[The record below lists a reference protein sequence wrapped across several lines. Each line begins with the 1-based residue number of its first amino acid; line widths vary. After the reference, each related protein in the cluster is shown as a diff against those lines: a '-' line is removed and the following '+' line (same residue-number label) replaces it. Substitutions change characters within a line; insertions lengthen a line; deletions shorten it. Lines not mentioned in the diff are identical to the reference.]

1 MEKTKFETVD
11 PVWNSLYRVGGSGA
25 LIALV
30 FYLSQIIII
39 LFGEPYPA
47 TTEDWF
53 NLFIRSKLLGLF
65 YLNALDMA
73 SITLFCLMF
82 LALCVALKR
91 GNESAMAIAGLLA
104 SIGAA
109 VFIASRSVT
118 FSMIPLSD
126 QYAAAAT
133 DAQHAQILLIGDAVG
148 VQIQATPRTTGFLIM
163 SVAVLIISVTMLRN
177 QIFNKATAVVGIL
190 SSILVFALHISII
203 IVPAIA
209 DPLMGFG
216 MLLWIIWLVLVGVR
230 LLQLGRAAS
239 QRQE

>member
-1 MEKTKFETVD
+1 MEVTKIETAD
-11 PVWNSLYRVGGSGA
+11 PIWKSLYKVGGAGV

-104 SIGAA
+104 SIGTA

-133 DAQHAQILLIGDAVG
+133 DVQRAQILLIGDAFG
-148 VQIQATPRTTGFLIM
+148 VQIQATPRTTGFLLM
-163 SVAVLIISVTMLRN
+163 SVAVLIISGTMLRS
-177 QIFNKATAVVGIL
+177 QFFNKATAVVGIL
-190 SSILVFALHISII
+190 SSILVFALHISVII
-203 IVPAIA
+203 APAIA
-209 DPLMGFG
+209 DPLMGVG
-216 MLLWIIWLVLVGVR
+216 MILWVIWLVLVGLR
-230 LLQLGRAAS
+230 LIQLGKAAS